1 MNPIAIWC
9 KFKDYGDWCYAYRI
23 PEESEFVEG
32 FEFEYINFIGNYPK
46 KDIIKPYLTI
56 DFDIIP
62 FSWEKRIVTKRV
74 DYEVIWS
81 IIPVMYGRPYNLPL
95 NHLKS
100 YLEAGYIRVKKAD
113 ERKTK
118 CKNKMKFYYCYLNG
132 VTLESNPLYAEGT
145 LFAKSINMGVHKSH
159 PISKIVILKKEEDT
173 PEKALLYLQTK
184 LLKHNLYKDVNF
196 PSTTTTYL
204 GEILEINGS
213 YYRRSHNELLLYTEK
228 ESNPFIH
235 TNSKDQ
241 IFVLSDNSED
251 EKIFWEYVYSN
262 NLVNKDIPDKI
273 EDSALY
279 KKQHPTE
286 NKKELKPNLKAFSN
300 LTTKLMNV
308 CKTIKQTIVKIEPDE
323 RYLGKEQGWKPIV
336 KPTCHQPEKSPNALV
351 CIATKD
357 RKEFKR
363 VSRKDASE
371 IMSTQLADEK
381 EWEYISKQEYR
392 KLLEP
397 LTGRSFTPRLGEI
410 GYTPQEKF
418 SPNKSSSKVAICKR
432 KSKHHQQGVK
442 KPKNYNNYEVSFHK
456 DYKDGQAEFVYAV
469 TAKTEEKA
477 LSRAKKKLHA
487 ESPEAEY
494 HRKHGM
500 ANLPLF
506 KPVVKLLSE
515 GSTNSPLRGESVY
528 KRIILPKVIDL
539 PIRKDKKGNIIPWTK
554 KVTRLTTEEERAKG
568 KAMFEIVDEEIKT
581 YTKYEVSY
589 HKQSSPFKKTK
600 KWKHPIKDNRKI
612 IKK

>member
-81 IIPVMYGRPYNLPL
+81 IIPVMYGRSHSLPL

-100 YLEAGYIRVKKAD
+100 YLEAGYIRVKKAN
-113 ERKTK
+113 ERLQVNNNQNIQMKLFCYKIEDGQWILERNPETK
-118 CKNKMKFYYCYLNG
+118 EITKYTHDLEVKNKLKYIVVEAETSKDGEELIYQNNRIDIPNNKNDHSLIKLNG
-132 VTLESNPLYAEGT
+132 VEAFTIGIGKELSTNLQCSPSE
-145 LFAKSINMGVHKSH
+145 
-159 PISKIVILKKEEDT
+159 ILILGN
-173 PEKALLYLQTK
+173 A
-184 LLKHNLYKDVNF
+184 NNRV
-196 PSTTTTYL
+196 
-204 GEILEINGS
+204 GEILPS
-213 YYRRSHNELLLYTEK
+213 LPK
-228 ESNPFIH
+228 
-235 TNSKDQ
+235 
-241 IFVLSDNSED
+241 
-251 EKIFWEYVYSN
+251 KI
-262 NLVNKDIPDKI
+262 
-273 EDSALY
+273 
-279 KKQHPTE
+279 
-286 NKKELKPNLKAFSN
+286 KPNLKAFSN

-308 CKTIKQTIVKIEPDE
+308 CKTIKRTIVKVEPNE

-363 VSRKDASE
+363 VTRKDASE
-371 IMSTQLADEK
+371 IISTQLADEK

-397 LTGRSFTPRLGEI
+397 LAGRSFTPRLGEI

-418 SPNKSSSKVAICKR
+418 SPNKSSSKVAVCKR

-515 GSTNSPLRGESVY
+515 SSTNSPLKGESVY
-528 KRIILPKVIDL
+528 KRVILPKVIDL

-589 HKQSSPFKKTK
+589 HKQSSPFKKTE
-600 KWKHPIKDNRKI
+600 KWKHPIKDNRNLT